1 MKHAKINNLTL
12 QEILVKK
19 KKEKKDFSH
28 KKSMIFVL

>member
-19 KKEKKDFSH
+19 KEKKDFSH

>member
-19 KKEKKDFSH
+19 EQKRKIFHIKK
-28 KKSMIFVL
+28 V